1 MRIVSLYR
9 LVSAALM
16 CALLCLFGSC
26 KENPGGN
33 GNGEQ
38 IDDTAPKLALGD
50 SYIYRW
56 TMAMTDSTKD
66 SVSHY
71 SEADTAYASVDA
83 INQKVD
89 MLTGLV
95 RMKSRRSHETTT
107 TTMWYRQTSSLLAEV
122 AYSSGGGT
130 FVLPKSN
137 RQDPAAIVGASLAP
151 WDILPRSVQ
160 LFLKKKRIS
169 MDSASKRDDP
179 RVVYMY
185 PLRVGG
191 EWLSFSNPFP
201 EYRRVVALVNVSA
214 GGRNYACAKIKT
226 TLPTIDANGD
236 IEWYDYVGSAGLI
249 LRTMSIRGVVVTES
263 SPDSAGVFTSEERLE
278 LLSTTKN

>member
-1 MRIVSLYR
+1 
-9 LVSAALM
+9 M
-16 CALLCLFGSC
+16 CAVLCLFGSC

-38 IDDTAPKLALGD
+38 IDDAALKLSLGD

-56 TMAMTDSTKD
+56 TMAITDSTKD

-71 SEADTAYASVDA
+71 SEADTACASVDA

-89 MLTGLV
+89 TLTGLV
-95 RMKSRRSHETTT
+95 RMKSKLNHEPMTAIV
-107 TTMWYRQTSSLLAEV
+107 WYRQLDSSLTEL
-122 AYSSGGGT
+122 AYSSAGAGAT
-130 FVLPKSN
+130 MVLPKAN
-137 RQDPAAIVGASLAP
+137 RQEPAGRALAS
-151 WDILPRSVQ
+151 WNTLPRSVQ
-160 LFLKKKRIS
+160 WWLQKKK
-169 MDSASKRDDP
+169 MLGDSAMKRDDP

-249 LRTMSIRGVVVTES
+249 LRTMFIRGVVVTES